1 MLFTTPCNSCESCK
15 APCEAVFTA
24 VSMYLFA
31 SSKRVPKVPY
41 ALLNRVYFAS
51 TSACSPG
58 DAMPSSAAVAIAA
71 SRSAAAVSKALF
83 AACKFDFA
91 VPPSSGLPYISA

>member
-31 SSKRVPKVPY
+31 SSKRVPKVP
-41 ALLNRVYFAS
+41 
-51 TSACSPG
+51 
-58 DAMPSSAAVAIAA
+58 
-71 SRSAAAVSKALF
+71 
-83 AACKFDFA
+83 
-91 VPPSSGLPYISA
+91 